1 MPSIPDFELIDGIP
15 DLTEGPACTTARET
29 LSQKERMLKNIL
41 DRAKGGALEEAK
53 RRLFDVTGL
62 GDDGLSDG
70 QAAMD
75 EATNKA
81 NEAGDGSKGMIDRI
95 LDGEVLEGSNVSLK
109 NLAACLGGLGDFG
122 FPDADSPFDLS
133 QLKKLGEK
141 LMDAIFA
148 LIDKIL
154 DALLDPIEKALMD
167 ALAYL
172 KDLLP
177 LDLIDEI
184 LNLINCLQGCPNV
197 DQSKLPTVVD
207 IEEKV
212 KEAGLKITGEL
223 DFEEG
228 PLSEVSGVT
237 TKMKDGF
244 SNLVE
249 GKKAL
254 EGQIGGI
261 SDIEKL
267 PKIPDVPTIPRSPN
281 PLKEFTLKDKLEALF

>member
-1 MPSIPDFELIDGIP
+1 MPDFDIINGIP
-15 DLTEGPACTTARET
+15 DLTEEPACTTVSDT
-29 LSQKERMLKNIL
+29 LKQKERMLKDIL
-41 DRAKGGALEEAK
+41 DRAKGSALEEAK
-53 RRLFDVTGL
+53 RKLFDVTGL
-62 GDDGLSDG
+62 GDDGLSDTQG
-70 QAAMD
+70 AMD
-75 EATNKA
+75 EATGQA
-81 NEAGDGSKGMIDRI
+81 NAAGDASKSMMDQI

-122 FPDADSPFDLS
+122 FPDVDNPFDLS

-141 LMDAIFA
+141 LMKAIMD
-148 LIDKIL
+148 LINNIL
-154 DALLDPIEKALMD
+154 DALLDPLEKALMD
-167 ALAYL
+167 ALAWL

-228 PLSEVSGVT
+228 PLSEVANVT
-237 TKMKDGF
+237 PKMKESFGD
-244 SNLVE
+244 LVE

-254 EGQIGGI
+254 EGKIGGI
-261 SDIEKL
+261 SDVDKL
-267 PKIPDVPTIPRSPN
+267 PSIPDIPSIPRSPN
-281 PLKEFTLKDKLEALF
+281 PLKGFSLMDKVEALF

>member
-1 MPSIPDFELIDGIP
+1 MPDFELINGLP
-15 DLTEGPACTTARET
+15 DLTEEPACTTASNA
-29 LSQKERMLKNIL
+29 LKQKERMLKNIL
-41 DRAKGGALEEAK
+41 DQAKGGALAEAK

-75 EATNKA
+75 DATGQA
-81 NEAGDGSKGMIDRI
+81 NEAGGASKSLIDKV
-95 LDGEVLEGSNVSLK
+95 LAGEVLEGSNVSLQ
-109 NLAACLGGLGDFG
+109 NLAECLGGLGGFG
-122 FPDADSPFDLS
+122 FPSVGSPFDLS
-133 QLKKLGEK
+133 ELKKLGER

-148 LIDKIL
+148 LIDKVL
-154 DALLDPIEKALMD
+154 DALLKPIEKALLD
-167 ALAYL
+167 ALKYL
-172 KDLLP
+172 SELLP
-177 LDLIDEI
+177 LGLIDEI

-228 PLSEVSGVT
+228 PLSEISGVT

-244 SNLVE
+244 GDLVE

-254 EGQIGGI
+254 EGEIGGI
-261 SDIEKL
+261 SNIEKF
-267 PKIPDVPTIPRSPN
+267 PAIPDVPTIPRSPN
-281 PLKEFTLKDKLEALF
+281 PLKGFSLMDKLDALF

>member
-1 MPSIPDFELIDGIP
+1 MPDLELINGLP
-15 DLTEGPACTTARET
+15 DLTEVPACTTASNA
-29 LSQKERMLKNIL
+29 LKQKERMLKNIL
-41 DRAKGGALEEAK
+41 DQAKGGALAEAK

-75 EATNKA
+75 DATGQA
-81 NEAGDGSKGMIDRI
+81 NEAGGASKSLIDKV
-95 LDGEVLEGSNVSLK
+95 LAGEVLEGSNVSLQ
-109 NLAACLGGLGDFG
+109 NLAECLGGLGGFG
-122 FPDADSPFDLS
+122 FPSVGSPFDLS
-133 QLKKLGEK
+133 ELKKLGER

-148 LIDKIL
+148 LIDKVL
-154 DALLDPIEKALMD
+154 DALLKPIEKALLD
-167 ALAYL
+167 ALKYL
-172 KDLLP
+172 SELLP
-177 LDLIDEI
+177 LGLIDEI

-228 PLSEVSGVT
+228 PLSEISGVT

-244 SNLVE
+244 GDLVE

-254 EGQIGGI
+254 EGEIGGI
-261 SDIEKL
+261 SNIEKF
-267 PKIPDVPTIPRSPN
+267 PAIPDVPTIPRSPN
-281 PLKEFTLKDKLEALF
+281 PLKGFSLMDKLDALF